1 MRRRTS
7 GDVAGRHKVYSLST
21 LVSSFSDPNDESQ
34 NDSSSL
40 DEELDALEQA
50 ELWATI
56 AAQGKL

>member
-1 MRRRTS
+1 M
-7 GDVAGRHKVYSLST
+7 HSLST
-21 LVSSFSDPNDESQ
+21 LNSSFSDPDDGSQ